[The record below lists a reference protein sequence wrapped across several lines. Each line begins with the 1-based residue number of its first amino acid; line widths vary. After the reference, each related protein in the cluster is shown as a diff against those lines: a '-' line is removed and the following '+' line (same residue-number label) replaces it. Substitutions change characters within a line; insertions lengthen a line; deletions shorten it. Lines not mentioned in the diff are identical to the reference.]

1 MPSLERAYGIKGAT
15 IAVSMAVVA
24 GAVHGVMAA
33 TFDVLPVK
41 VAIGLAGSII
51 LIIAGVVSAR
61 RSLWG
66 ALSTGILMGCCFFL
80 FRWGCWSLMTGGG
93 AGLAAFFAAG
103 PLGWGAWLA
112 EAGISGFWLV
122 EAVSM
127 FVPALVGCIAGQERP
142 EQPNEA

>member
-1 MPSLERAYGIKGAT
+1 
-15 IAVSMAVVA
+15 MAAVA

-66 ALSTGILMGCCFFL
+66 ALTIGILMGCCFFL
-80 FRWGCWSLMTGGG
+80 SRWGCWSLMTGGLG
-93 AGLAAFFAAG
+93 GFTSFATAG
-103 PLGWGAWLA
+103 PIGWDAWF
-112 EAGISGFWLV
+112 EQVGISGFWLV
-122 EAVSM
+122 EAISM
-127 FVPALVGCIAGQERP
+127 FVPALVGCIAGQERAAH
-142 EQPNEA
+142 PNEA

>member
-1 MPSLERAYGIKGAT
+1 MPSLERAYGIKGAA

-41 VAIGLAGSII
+41 LAIGLAGSII

-66 ALSTGILMGCCFFL
+66 ALFTGFAMGVCFFL
-80 FRWGCWSLMTGGG
+80 FRWSCWSLMTGGPE
-93 AGLAAFFAAG
+93 GLAGFLAAG
-103 PLGWGAWLA
+103 PLGWDAWLSA
-112 EAGISGFWLV
+112 AGISGFWLV

-142 EQPNEA
+142 EQPKEA

>member
-41 VAIGLAGSII
+41 LAVGLAGSII

-66 ALSTGILMGCCFFL
+66 ALATGLLMGCCFFL
-80 FRWGCWSLMTGGG
+80 VRWACWSLMTGGS
-93 AGLAAFFAAG
+93 AGLSGFFGAG
-103 PLGWGAWLA
+103 PLEWGTWLSA
-112 EAGISGFWLV
+112 AGISGFWRV

-127 FVPALVGCIAGQERP
+127 FVPALIGCIAGQERP
-142 EQPNEA
+142 EQPKSA